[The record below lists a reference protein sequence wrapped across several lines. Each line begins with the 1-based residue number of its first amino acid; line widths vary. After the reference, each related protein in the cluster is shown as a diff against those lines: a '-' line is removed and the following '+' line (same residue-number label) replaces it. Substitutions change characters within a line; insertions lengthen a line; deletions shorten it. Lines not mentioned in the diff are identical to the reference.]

1 MKEYNKFFRKEITE
15 DGSITF
21 YSEEFDE
28 NFHSKYG
35 AKKESEI
42 TYIQGCKIVEKLQSK
57 SSVKILDVCFGLGY
71 NTASA
76 LEIYQKI
83 KPSCHLEIIG
93 LEIDAQVIKQ
103 TINNNLLSLWSEET
117 REIITVLAEQ
127 KIFINESYSLQLII
141 DDARISLGKLAEQ
154 NYQFDA
160 VFLDPF
166 SPPKCPQ
173 LWTVEFFAL
182 LTKCLANDGIIATYS
197 CAAAV
202 RKAMQ
207 LNGLNIASNEAV
219 GGRAPGTIAS
229 FTPLPPLS
237 LKELEQL
244 ETRASVPYRDA
255 DLRGRALAILQQRE
269 NEQKNSSLEST
280 GKWKKRWSKSNKV
293 Y

>member
-1 MKEYNKFFRKEITE
+1 MKEYNKLFKKEITE
-15 DGSITF
+15 DGSVTF

-71 NTASA
+71 NAASA

-83 KPSCHLEIIG
+83 KPSSHLEIIA
-93 LEIDAQVIKQ
+93 LEIDEDVIQQ
-103 TINNNLLSLWSEET
+103 TINHNLLSFWSQET
-117 REIITVLAEQ
+117 KEVLTFLAEH
-127 KIFINESYSLQLII
+127 KTFINQSYSLQLII
-141 DDARISLGKLAEQ
+141 DDARISLEKLVNQ
-154 NYQFDA
+154 KYQFDA
-160 VFLDPF
+160 IFLDPF

-173 LWTVEFFAL
+173 LWTVEFFGL
-182 LTKCLANDGIIATYS
+182 LSKCLANDGIIATYS

-229 FTPLPPLS
+229 FYPLPPLS

-244 ETRASVPYRDA
+244 ETKASVPYRDT
-255 DLRGRALAILQQRE
+255 DLRGRAPSILKQRE